1 MSREVTGQ
9 WMQLGISV
17 VAQQNPAHGD
27 NVVRFVLFISLF
39 VDRYVLIKRHLWPF
53 FANFFIYLFYQKI
66 KSFLG

>member
-39 VDRYVLIKRHLWPF
+39 VDRYVFIKRHLGAFLQTF
-53 FANFFIYLFYQKI
+53 FCYQKF